1 MERMNHE
8 YEFSVFGRVDLNTLF
23 DEWKEETDFDDYQEP
38 AEGWQLK
45 YSYVFDNDICAL
57 LFENAS
63 ESAAT
68 YYRSLFFD
76 SKGKCFELVRKI
88 RFRELES
95 FRVDAIGI
103 NRDFSALFVCRS
115 NETVKRDLYY
125 NQLDSM
131 GTPVK
136 SRSDLKEAV
145 LEQSDE
151 KFAVEDGMTV
161 LFISVPDG
169 GWFEVQEED
178 PHDILWI
185 ISEDNR
191 ENEAETVQAD
201 DADSDEESEYKDIDG
216 DGGDDDTKCHA
227 QARMAVRTGKSAMEE
242 LHELIG
248 LENIKERV
256 DQIVSFAKL
265 QKMAKDQGRKIEG
278 INLNLSF
285 LGNPGTAKTT
295 VARLFARI
303 MKENGIL
310 SKGDLIEVGRA
321 DLVAKYT
328 GQTAIKVKGVFEKAK
343 GNILFIDEAYSLVDG
358 WENEYGDEAIATI
371 VQEMENNREDM
382 IVIFAGYPD
391 KMEKFL
397 SRNPG
402 LRSRVPF
409 MVEFKDYSADEL
421 TEIAKAEASRRGY
434 TVGSE
439 AEKRIHDIC
448 AIAMRVEEFGN
459 GRFSRNLVESAIMR
473 SASRTMSAM
482 PSEANMDAYFTLESC
497 DFTAPDNL
505 KDGKQTRVIGFSAA

>member
-1 MERMNHE
+1 MERVTHE
-8 YEFSVFGRVDLNTLF
+8 YEFSVFGRVDLNALF
-23 DEWKEETDFDDYQEP
+23 DKWKEETDLDDYQEP

-45 YSYVFDNDICAL
+45 YSYVFDNDIYAL
-57 LFENAS
+57 LFENATDTD
-63 ESAAT
+63 ET
-68 YYRSLFFD
+68 FYRALFY
-76 SKGKCFELVRKI
+76 SSINNCFELERKV
-88 RFRELES
+88 RFREADR
-95 FRVDAIGI
+95 FQVNAIGI
-103 NRDFSALFVCRS
+103 NSDFSALFVCRS
-115 NETVKRDLYY
+115 NETVKRDVYY

-131 GTPVK
+131 EIPVK
-136 SRSDLKEAV
+136 TRSDLKEI
-145 LEQSDE
+145 LQKQSDE
-151 KFAVEDGMTV
+151 KFVVVDGMTV

-169 GWFEVQEED
+169 GWFVVDEDD

-185 ISEDNR
+185 ISEDNC
-191 ENEAETVQAD
+191 ENETETVQTD
-201 DADSDEESEYKDIDG
+201 DTDSDEESEYKDIDG

-227 QARMAVRTGKSAMEE
+227 QARIAARTEKSAMEE

-310 SKGDLIEVGRA
+310 SRGDLIEVGRA

-328 GQTAIKVKGVFEKAK
+328 GQTAIKVKGVFEKAE

-382 IVIFAGYPD
+382 IVIFAGYPE

-409 MVEFKDYSADEL
+409 TVEFKDYSANEL
-421 TEIAKAEASRRGY
+421 TEIAKAEAARRGY

-448 AIAMRVEEFGN
+448 AAAMREEEFGN

-482 PSEANMDAYFTLESC
+482 SSDTNLDAYFTLESC
-497 DFTAPDNL
+497 DFAAPDNL
-505 KDGKQTRVIGFSAA
+505 KNGKQTRVIGFGAA